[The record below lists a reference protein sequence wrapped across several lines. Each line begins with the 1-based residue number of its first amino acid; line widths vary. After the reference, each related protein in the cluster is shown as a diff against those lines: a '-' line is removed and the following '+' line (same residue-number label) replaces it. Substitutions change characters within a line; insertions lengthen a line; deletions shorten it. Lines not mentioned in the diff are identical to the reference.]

1 MKQKSWISI
10 VFSFASQ
17 CRGKIVLSV
26 LCAIISVVAGLI
38 PYWSVYQI
46 ITLFIDGSPVMAE
59 VWKWCWIGLGAYAI
73 RFLLY
78 GISTSLSH
86 ISAYTIL
93 ENIRLTLAQRLMKAP
108 LGTVIGESVG
118 KLKSVLVDRVETI
131 ELPLAHMIPECIS
144 NLLLPVAVFVYL
156 VCIDWRMA
164 LAMLVTVPLA
174 FIAFAIMMK
183 NFNKL
188 YADYMESNNYVN
200 GVIVEY
206 VEGIEVIKAFIVL
219 ILFLAFYSP
228 LAGGIALAG
237 VLLSALFLHLL
248 EARSHQNAPIHQ
260 KAQDDMVESS
270 IEYLRGMQVVKAFK
284 QEGVSIAGIR
294 KAYNDSKKINIKI
307 EVEYMPFNC
316 LHLFSLKAASIAIVA
331 VAALLTYNGS
341 MELPTMLMLDM
352 FSFMIFG
359 SVEAMNN
366 AAHVLEVID
375 ATLDKLDGIEHADII
390 DKDGKDISLQN
401 TNIAFRDVTFS
412 YDKVPVLRNISF
424 SIPQGSTTAIV
435 GPSGSG
441 KTTICN
447 LIARFY
453 DVDSGEV
460 TVGGEDVRNMTCDS
474 LLRNI
479 SMVFQKVYLFHDTI
493 ENNIR
498 FGNPSAT
505 QEEII
510 EAAKKAR
517 CHDFIMALPDGYETV
532 IGEGGSTLSGGEKQ
546 RISIARAIL
555 KNANIVIL
563 DEATAS
569 IDPENEHLIQQAIS
583 ELTIGKTVIVIA
595 HRLATIEHADQI
607 LVVDKGQVVQK
618 GTHQELV
625 HQEGLYHRF
634 ITIREQ
640 AEGWSIA

>member
-1 MKQKSWISI
+1 
-10 VFSFASQ
+10 
-17 CRGKIVLSV
+17 
-26 LCAIISVVAGLI
+26 
-38 PYWSVYQI
+38 
-46 ITLFIDGSPVMAE
+46 
-59 VWKWCWIGLGAYAI
+59 
-73 RFLLY
+73 
-78 GISTSLSH
+78 
-86 ISAYTIL
+86 
-93 ENIRLTLAQRLMKAP
+93 
-108 LGTVIGESVG
+108 
-118 KLKSVLVDRVETI
+118 
-131 ELPLAHMIPECIS
+131 
-144 NLLLPVAVFVYL
+144 
-156 VCIDWRMA
+156 
-164 LAMLVTVPLA
+164 
-174 FIAFAIMMK
+174 
-183 NFNKL
+183 
-188 YADYMESNNYVN
+188 
-200 GVIVEY
+200 
-206 VEGIEVIKAFIVL
+206 
-219 ILFLAFYSP
+219 
-228 LAGGIALAG
+228 
-237 VLLSALFLHLL
+237 
-248 EARSHQNAPIHQ
+248 
-260 KAQDDMVESS
+260 
-270 IEYLRGMQVVKAFK
+270 
-284 QEGVSIAGIR
+284 
-294 KAYNDSKKINIKI
+294 
-307 EVEYMPFNC
+307 
-316 LHLFSLKAASIAIVA
+316 
-331 VAALLTYNGS
+331 
-341 MELPTMLMLDM
+341 
-352 FSFMIFG
+352 
-359 SVEAMNN
+359 MNN

-390 DKDGKDISLQN
+390 DKDGKDISLLN
-401 TNIAFRDVTFS
+401 TDIAFRDVIFS

-453 DVDSGEV
+453 DVDSGKV

-498 FGNPSAT
+498 FGNTSAT

-607 LVVDKGQVVQK
+607 LVVDKGQIVQK
-618 GTHQELV
+618 GTHQQLV
-625 HQEGLYHRF
+625 QQEGLYRRF

>member
-1 MKQKSWISI
+1 
-10 VFSFASQ
+10 
-17 CRGKIVLSV
+17 
-26 LCAIISVVAGLI
+26 
-38 PYWSVYQI
+38 
-46 ITLFIDGSPVMAE
+46 
-59 VWKWCWIGLGAYAI
+59 
-73 RFLLY
+73 
-78 GISTSLSH
+78 
-86 ISAYTIL
+86 
-93 ENIRLTLAQRLMKAP
+93 
-108 LGTVIGESVG
+108 
-118 KLKSVLVDRVETI
+118 
-131 ELPLAHMIPECIS
+131 
-144 NLLLPVAVFVYL
+144 
-156 VCIDWRMA
+156 
-164 LAMLVTVPLA
+164 
-174 FIAFAIMMK
+174 
-183 NFNKL
+183 
-188 YADYMESNNYVN
+188 
-200 GVIVEY
+200 
-206 VEGIEVIKAFIVL
+206 
-219 ILFLAFYSP
+219 
-228 LAGGIALAG
+228 
-237 VLLSALFLHLL
+237 
-248 EARSHQNAPIHQ
+248 
-260 KAQDDMVESS
+260 
-270 IEYLRGMQVVKAFK
+270 
-284 QEGVSIAGIR
+284 
-294 KAYNDSKKINIKI
+294 
-307 EVEYMPFNC
+307 
-316 LHLFSLKAASIAIVA
+316 
-331 VAALLTYNGS
+331 
-341 MELPTMLMLDM
+341 MLMLDM

-390 DKDGKDISLQN
+390 DKDGEDISLQN
-401 TNIAFRDVTFS
+401 TDIAFRDVTFS
-412 YDKVPVLRNISF
+412 YDNVPVLQNISF

-460 TVGGEDVRNMTCDS
+460 IVGGEDVRNMTCDS

-493 ENNIR
+493 GNNIR
-498 FGNPSAT
+498 FGNPGAT
-505 QEEII
+505 REEII

-607 LVVDKGQVVQK
+607 LVVDKVK
-618 GTHQELV
+618 LFRKEHISSLFSRRSLSPF
-625 HQEGLYHRF
+625 HYNP
-634 ITIREQ
+634 
-640 AEGWSIA
+640 

>member
-1 MKQKSWISI
+1 M
-10 VFSFASQ
+10 
-17 CRGKIVLSV
+17 
-26 LCAIISVVAGLI
+26 
-38 PYWSVYQI
+38 
-46 ITLFIDGSPVMAE
+46 
-59 VWKWCWIGLGAYAI
+59 
-73 RFLLY
+73 
-78 GISTSLSH
+78 
-86 ISAYTIL
+86 
-93 ENIRLTLAQRLMKAP
+93 TLAQRLMKAP

-174 FIAFAIMMK
+174 FIAFAMMMK

-206 VEGIEVIKAFIVL
+206 VEGIEVIKAFNQSSSSYEK
-219 ILFLAFYSP
+219 FT
-228 LAGGIALAG
+228 
-237 VLLSALFLHLL
+237 
-248 EARSHQNAPIHQ
+248 
-260 KAQDDMVESS
+260 KA
-270 IEYLRGMQVVKAFK
+270 VKSFK
-284 QEGVSIAGIR
+284 DYTLKWYQSTWKLMNFTTYVNET
-294 KAYNDSKKINIKI
+294 KT
-307 EVEYMPFNC
+307 VEYAVHDVDKL
-316 LHLFSLKAASIAIVA
+316 LHVE
-331 VAALLTYNGS
+331 
-341 MELPTMLMLDM
+341 ELPDT
-352 FSFMIFG
+352 G
-359 SVEAMNN
+359 KPVE
-366 AAHVLEVID
+366 VQS
-375 ATLDKLDGIEHADII
+375 
-390 DKDGKDISLQN
+390 KDIQLQ
-401 TNIAFRDVTFS
+401 DVSFS
-412 YDKVPVLRNISF
+412 YDKESGKQVLSHINLK
-424 SIPQGSTTAIV
+424 IPEGKFTALV
-435 GPSGSG
+435 GPSGGG
-441 KTTICN
+441 KSTIAR
-447 LIARFY
+447 LIARFW
-453 DVDSGEV
+453 DVDSGKV

-607 LVVDKGQVVQK
+607 LVVDTGNHPCSPKETRYGALRRCGPAHGGVKAQRVPC
-618 GTHQELV
+618 G
-625 HQEGLYHRF
+625 GNFAGRRF
-634 ITIREQ
+634 SYNGREAQ
-640 AEGWSIA
+640 

>member
-1 MKQKSWISI
+1 M
-10 VFSFASQ
+10 
-17 CRGKIVLSV
+17 
-26 LCAIISVVAGLI
+26 
-38 PYWSVYQI
+38 
-46 ITLFIDGSPVMAE
+46 LF
-59 VWKWCWIGLGAYAI
+59 
-73 RFLLY
+73 
-78 GISTSLSH
+78 
-86 ISAYTIL
+86 
-93 ENIRLTLAQRLMKAP
+93 
-108 LGTVIGESVG
+108 
-118 KLKSVLVDRVETI
+118 
-131 ELPLAHMIPECIS
+131 
-144 NLLLPVAVFVYL
+144 
-156 VCIDWRMA
+156 
-164 LAMLVTVPLA
+164 
-174 FIAFAIMMK
+174 
-183 NFNKL
+183 
-188 YADYMESNNYVN
+188 
-200 GVIVEY
+200 
-206 VEGIEVIKAFIVL
+206 
-219 ILFLAFYSP
+219 
-228 LAGGIALAG
+228 
-237 VLLSALFLHLL
+237 
-248 EARSHQNAPIHQ
+248 RS
-260 KAQDDMVESS
+260 
-270 IEYLRGMQVVKAFK
+270 
-284 QEGVSIAGIR
+284 
-294 KAYNDSKKINIKI
+294 
-307 EVEYMPFNC
+307 PFNC
-316 LHLFSLKAASIAIVA
+316 LHLFSLKGASIAIVA

-352 FSFMIFG
+352 LSSMIFG

-401 TNIAFRDVTFS
+401 TDIAFRDVTFS

-447 LIARFY
+447 LLARFY

-618 GTHQELV
+618 GTHRQLV
-625 HQEGLYHRF
+625 QQEGLYRRF

>member
-1 MKQKSWISI
+1 
-10 VFSFASQ
+10 
-17 CRGKIVLSV
+17 
-26 LCAIISVVAGLI
+26 
-38 PYWSVYQI
+38 
-46 ITLFIDGSPVMAE
+46 
-59 VWKWCWIGLGAYAI
+59 
-73 RFLLY
+73 
-78 GISTSLSH
+78 
-86 ISAYTIL
+86 
-93 ENIRLTLAQRLMKAP
+93 
-108 LGTVIGESVG
+108 
-118 KLKSVLVDRVETI
+118 
-131 ELPLAHMIPECIS
+131 
-144 NLLLPVAVFVYL
+144 
-156 VCIDWRMA
+156 
-164 LAMLVTVPLA
+164 
-174 FIAFAIMMK
+174 
-183 NFNKL
+183 
-188 YADYMESNNYVN
+188 
-200 GVIVEY
+200 
-206 VEGIEVIKAFIVL
+206 
-219 ILFLAFYSP
+219 
-228 LAGGIALAG
+228 
-237 VLLSALFLHLL
+237 
-248 EARSHQNAPIHQ
+248 
-260 KAQDDMVESS
+260 
-270 IEYLRGMQVVKAFK
+270 
-284 QEGVSIAGIR
+284 
-294 KAYNDSKKINIKI
+294 
-307 EVEYMPFNC
+307 MPCNC

-331 VAALLTYNGS
+331 VAAWLTYNGS

-401 TNIAFRDVTFS
+401 TDIAFRDVTFS

-453 DVDSGEV
+453 DVDSGKV

-493 ENNIR
+493 EKNIR
-498 FGNPSAT
+498 CGNPSARK
-505 QEEII
+505 EEII

-595 HRLATIEHADQI
+595 HRLATIEHGDQI
-607 LVVDKGQVVQK
+607 LVVYKGQVVQK
-618 GTHQELV
+618 GTHQQLV
-625 HQEGLYHRF
+625 QQEGLYRRF
-634 ITIREQ
+634 IMIREQ
-640 AEGWSIA
+640 AEGWSIRLDVLPEDVIVE